1 MKRIN
6 ILLTALALIFATSC
20 DSFLDVKPSN
30 QADAESSIQ
39 NASDAKIM
47 LQGLMNKLTSSSYY
61 GRNFLIYGDAKG
73 GDLTTYSAGNGG
85 DAWYYFTHE
94 QTSNAYTSY
103 WSSMYN
109 CLLQANNIIKNIN
122 LLKEAGVTGL
132 DDYLG
137 QALTVRALI
146 HFDLVRLYGKPYNM
160 SGAPASYGVPVV
172 TEPVDA
178 SAQLLRNTVEEV
190 YTQILAD
197 LKAGAPLLG
206 KKANNGFINYYAN
219 QAILAKVYMYMDNFS
234 EALRVAEGIIDSG
247 VYTPYTAANWTA
259 SWARTFG
266 SESIFELNVLVD
278 EGDLGTGSPGCYYR
292 RRAHGISAGG
302 VFLASQYWF
311 DIMGENDARWGI
323 MASDQSDEEDGT
335 GRIGSCYKYSGS
347 VDLGGDGKEN
357 STAVN
362 IKVIR
367 LSEVLLN
374 AAEAAVRTNNQAKAL
389 EYLTPVASRNPDWVA
404 PATITVED
412 IMTERRREFLT
423 EGIVFFEQMRMDMT
437 VYYEDDA
444 FQKGTNP
451 PASGRGQ
458 LRTTVN
464 GKEVCPV
471 TRNFY
476 KTILPIGQDEINANP
491 GIEAQQ
497 NPGY

>member
-1 MKRIN
+1 MTMKRIN
-6 ILLTALALIFATSC
+6 IFLTALALIFATSC

-30 QADAESSIQ
+30 QVDSESSIQ

-47 LQGLMNKLTSSSYY
+47 IQGLMNKLTSSSYY

-73 GDLTTYSAGNGG
+73 GDLTIYSAGNGG

-94 QTSNAYTSY
+94 QNSNSYSGY

-109 CLLQANNIIKNIN
+109 CLLQTNNIIKNIEN
-122 LLKEAGVTGL
+122 LKQGGATGL

-137 QALTVRALI
+137 QALTIRALI

-160 SGAPASYGVPVV
+160 DKSAYGVPVV
-172 TEPVDA
+172 TAPVDA
-178 SAQLLRNTVEEV
+178 SAQLTRNSVEEV
-190 YTQILAD
+190 YAQILSD
-197 LKAGAPLLG
+197 LKAAAPLLG
-206 KKANNGFINYYAN
+206 KQTNNGFINYYAN

-234 EALRVAEGIIDSG
+234 EALTVAEGIIDSG
-247 VYTPYTAANWTA
+247 VYTPYTADNWTA

-266 SESIFELNVLVD
+266 SESIFELNVLVN

-311 DIMGENDARWGI
+311 DIMGANDARWGI
-323 MASDQSDEEDGT
+323 MDSDQSDEEDGT
-335 GRIGSCYKYSGS
+335 GRKGSCYKYSGS
-347 VDLGGDGKEN
+347 TTLSGDGKEN

-374 AAEAAVRTNNQAKAL
+374 AAEAAVRLNNQSKAL

-404 PATITVED
+404 PATITLED

-476 KTILPIGQDEINANP
+476 KTILPISEDEFNANP
-491 GIEAQQ
+491 EIAKQQ

>member
-103 WSSMYN
+103 WSTMYN

-234 EALRVAEGIIDSG
+234 EALTVAEGIIDSG

-437 VYYEDDA
+437 VY
-444 FQKGTNP
+444 
-451 PASGRGQ
+451 
-458 LRTTVN
+458 
-464 GKEVCPV
+464 
-471 TRNFY
+471 
-476 KTILPIGQDEINANP
+476 
-491 GIEAQQ
+491 
-497 NPGY
+497 

>member
-6 ILLTALALIFATSC
+6 IWLTALALIFATSC

-30 QADAESSIQ
+30 QVDSGSSIQ

-47 LQGLMNKLTSSSYY
+47 VQGLMNKLTSSSYY
-61 GRNFLIYGDAKG
+61 GRNFLVYGVAKG
-73 GDLTTYSAGNGG
+73 GDLTIYSAGNGG

-94 QTSNAYTSY
+94 QSSNSYIGY
-103 WSSMYN
+103 WSTMYN
-109 CLLQANNIIKNIN
+109 DLLQANNIIKNIQA
-122 LLKEAGVTGL
+122 LKEGGATGL

-137 QALTVRALI
+137 QALTIRALI

-160 SGAPASYGVPVV
+160 DKGAGYGVPVV

-178 SAQLLRNTVEEV
+178 SAQLLRNTVAEV
-190 YTQILAD
+190 YTQIEKD
-197 LKAGAPLLG
+197 LKEAAPLLG
-206 KKANNGFINYYAN
+206 TKKNNGFINYYAN
-219 QAILAKVYMYMDNFS
+219 QAILAKVYMYMDRFAESLQIS
-234 EALRVAEGIIDSG
+234 ENIINNGPYKAYEPAEWVG
-247 VYTPYTAANWTA
+247 

-266 SESIFELNVLVD
+266 NESIFELNVLVN

-311 DIMGENDARWGI
+311 DIMGANDVRWGI
-323 MASDQSDEEDGT
+323 MDSDQSDEEDGT
-335 GRIGSCYKYSGS
+335 GRKGSCYKYSGS
-347 VDLGGDGKEN
+347 TTLSGDGKEN
-357 STAVN
+357 ATAVN

-389 EYLTPVASRNPDWVA
+389 QYLTPVAKRNPDWVA

-471 TRNFY
+471 TRNFF

>member
-1 MKRIN
+1 MDK
-6 ILLTALALIFATSC
+6 
-20 DSFLDVKPSN
+20 
-30 QADAESSIQ
+30 
-39 NASDAKIM
+39 NA
-47 LQGLMNKLTSSSYY
+47 
-61 GRNFLIYGDAKG
+61 
-73 GDLTTYSAGNGG
+73 
-85 DAWYYFTHE
+85 
-94 QTSNAYTSY
+94 
-103 WSSMYN
+103 
-109 CLLQANNIIKNIN
+109 
-122 LLKEAGVTGL
+122 
-132 DDYLG
+132 
-137 QALTVRALI
+137 
-146 HFDLVRLYGKPYNM
+146 
-160 SGAPASYGVPVV
+160 YGVPVV
-172 TEPVDA
+172 TEPIDA

-190 YTQILAD
+190 YTQVVKD
-197 LKAGAPLLG
+197 LKDAAPLLG

-219 QAILAKVYMYMDNFS
+219 QAILSKVYMYMDNFS
-234 EALRVAEGIIDSG
+234 EALTVAEGIIDSG

-311 DIMGENDARWGI
+311 DIMGANDARWGI
-323 MASDQSDEEDGT
+323 MASDQSDDEDGT

-347 VDLGGDGKEN
+347 VDLAGDGKEN

-389 EYLTPVASRNPDWVA
+389 AYLTPVASRNPDWVA

>member
-20 DSFLDVKPSN
+20 ESFLDVKPSN
-30 QADAESSIQ
+30 QVDSGSSIQ

-47 LQGLMNKLTSSSYY
+47 VQGLMNKLTSSNYY
-61 GRNFLIYGDAKG
+61 GRNFLVYGDAKG
-73 GDLTTYSAGNGG
+73 GDLTIYSAGNGG

-94 QTSNAYTSY
+94 QTSNSYIGY
-103 WSSMYN
+103 WSTMYN
-109 CLLQANNIIKNIN
+109 CLLQANNIIQNIYS
-122 LLKEAGVTGL
+122 LKEAGATGL

-137 QALTVRALI
+137 QALTIRALI

-160 SGAPASYGVPVV
+160 DKNAYGVPVV

-190 YTQILAD
+190 YTQVVKD
-197 LKAGAPLLG
+197 LKDAAPLLG
-206 KKANNGFINYYAN
+206 KSANNGFINYYAN
-219 QAILAKVYMYMDNFS
+219 QAILSKVYMYMDNFS
-234 EALRVAEGIIDSG
+234 EALTVAEGVINSG
-247 VYTPYTAANWTA
+247 VYTPYTASNWTA

-266 SESIFELNVLVD
+266 SESIFELNVLVN

-302 VFLASQYWF
+302 VFLASQNWF
-311 DIMGENDARWGI
+311 DIMGANDARWGI
-323 MASDQSDEEDGT
+323 MDSDQSDEEDGT
-335 GRIGSCYKYSGS
+335 GRKGSCYKYSGS
-347 VDLGGDGKEN
+347 TTLSGDGKEN
-357 STAVN
+357 ATAVN

-389 EYLTPVASRNPDWVA
+389 EYLSPVASRNPDWVA

-451 PASGRGQ
+451 PTSGRGQ

-464 GKEVCPV
+464 GVEQCPV
-471 TRNFY
+471 TRNFF

-491 GIEAQQ
+491 GIEVQQ